1 MINLIVV
8 ILFLN
13 FLMTIILFLK
23 IYKKNDSSVN
33 LHKPSKE
40 KKSIEEYYLET
51 IKKSKD
57 EERLIVAQHCFNRL
71 PNSFNILEIL
81 WEIINK
87 ELENEKD
94 PIIQRQILVEMDN
107 YIIRYRNL
115 CEIANINK
123 SNNLSTEID
132 KWSKKV
138 LASLSAQEIE
148 SFKATLI
155 GLESKITKL
164 VKSKNEDKKL
174 IDEIQKIDSAID
186 KKRIENFPELN
197 NKYHELSSTLT
208 DFFNKIDSQQNNS
221 MDFSEKKYNED
232 AIACHKEAFE
242 KFDSDTG
249 LLEEN
254 NYKRGERLNEL
265 VSLLGGWENRY
276 LLSSTLTYT
285 ATIYNAIFS
294 KLKNNAQLEI
304 TKLMV
309 EANRKEINKKK
320 L

>member
-13 FLMTIILFLK
+13 FLITIILFLK
-23 IYKKNDSSVN
+23 IYKKNDFSVN
-33 LHKPSKE
+33 PHKPSNE

-57 EERLIVAQHCFNRL
+57 EERLFVTQHCFNRL

-81 WEIINK
+81 WKIINK
-87 ELENEKD
+87 ELENEID

-107 YIIRYRNL
+107 YIIRYRNQ

-123 SNNLSTEID
+123 SNNISTEID
-132 KWSKKV
+132 NWSKKV
-138 LASLSAQEIE
+138 LASLSKQEIE
-148 SFKATLI
+148 SFNATLI

-174 IDEIQKIDSAID
+174 IDEIQRIDSAID
-186 KKRIENFPELN
+186 KNRLENFPELN

-208 DFFNKIDSQQNNS
+208 DFFKKIDFQQNNNIDS
-221 MDFSEKKYNED
+221 SEKKYNKD
-232 AIACHKEAFE
+232 AIACHKKAFE
-242 KFDSDTG
+242 MFDKDTG
-249 LLEEN
+249 FWKEDN
-254 NYKRGERLNEL
+254 FKTGKRLKEL
-265 VSLLGGWENRY
+265 VNLLGGWDNRY

-285 ATIYNAIFS
+285 STIYNAIFS